1 MQRLGLTTR
10 PVQRQH
16 QLSADALAQGM
27 LTHESVE
34 LADQLVLAT
43 EREIGVDPNLQR
55 RQTRLLQPGDLSL
68 SERLVGEVS
77 QRRPPPQPQRI
88 AQEAGG
94 GRGISPGQRL
104 AALDGQ
110 TLELVGIELTRR
122 QLELIATAPGVH
134 HAITQRPAQMKDITL
149 ERLGGSR
156 GRSLAPQLVDQ
167 PLAGYHLTAVQEQ
180 DRKHRALLSTAQ

>member
-1 MQRLGLTTR
+1 M
-10 PVQRQH
+10 
-16 QLSADALAQGM
+16 LA
-27 LTHESVE
+27 HERVE
-34 LADQLVLAT
+34 LADQLVLAP
-43 EREIGVDPNLQR
+43 EREIGVDPNLQP
-55 RQTRLLQPGDLSL
+55 RQTRLLQAGDLGL

-77 QRRPPPQPQRI
+77 QRRPAPQPQRV

-104 AALDGQ
+104 TALDGQ

-122 QLELIATAPGVH
+122 QLELIATMPGVD
-134 HAITQRPAQMKDITL
+134 HAITQSPAQMKDITL

-180 DRKHRALLSTAQ
+180 DRKHRALLSAAQ